1 MSALNSLA
9 IAYPVPNA
17 VNKPVQLND
26 ARDTAL
32 NQSVQ
37 PAPSIDD
44 TAASHPGI
52 GKFAIN
58 KKIEPTIN
66 NGVEI
71 KKPSRIAINTRLLAV
86 FTLSQ
91 LLIMNS
97 LNVFLQLGNYF
108 SVPATLIICVFAIRS

>member
-32 NQSVQ
+32 NQS
-37 PAPSIDD
+37 APSTDD

-71 KKPSRIAINTRLLAV
+71 KKPSRIAINTRFLVRTSAIGIKIFSSLSINTLL
-86 FTLSQ
+86 
-91 LLIMNS
+91 
-97 LNVFLQLGNYF
+97 Y
-108 SVPATLIICVFAIRS
+108 

>member
-37 PAPSIDD
+37 PAPSTDD

-71 KKPSRIAINTRLLAV
+71 KKPSRIAINTLFLVRTSAIGIKIFSSLSINTLL
-86 FTLSQ
+86 
-91 LLIMNS
+91 
-97 LNVFLQLGNYF
+97 Y
-108 SVPATLIICVFAIRS
+108 